1 MNDLT
6 PMHHDDQ
13 FRRAMA
19 VPAGSSVNMGAVT
32 IESERAVAEAR
43 GQIQLAKMF
52 PRSVTGAIT
61 EFMDACRSPEFAA
74 AAFYSVP
81 NRGTGPSIRFA
92 EEAARCYG
100 NFEYGHRELS
110 RSDGKSEIEVYAWD
124 KEKNNRSPRQ
134 ITVLHVRD
142 TSQGAKPLRDQA
154 DIDNRIANVASK
166 QIRGRILALL
176 PKHMIAAG
184 IAECQKT
191 LAGGGEKPLH
201 VRIQAVVQAFSKYG
215 VNIKRLETHLG
226 HGIDDTTVEE
236 LAELVGIGNALKEG
250 GSVAEYFP
258 IGDQAEGD
266 APAAQAIAQTVAAG
280 RQKAVAGQSTGT
292 QSGAASRPKAGS
304 KPAESASK
312 AVKDGEPSAAEQS
325 PQPVHETPA
334 ETNPAQAT
342 QGDVSTPAAAGVE
355 EDVF

>member
-1 MNDLT
+1 MNDLV
-6 PMHHDDQ
+6 HHESDQ
-13 FRRAMA
+13 FRRAMVA
-19 VPAGSSVNMGAVT
+19 PAGSAANVGAIT

-61 EFMDACRSPEFAA
+61 EFLDACRSPDFAA
-74 AAFYSVP
+74 TAFYAVP
-81 NRGTGPSIRFA
+81 NRGSGPSIRFA

-110 RSDGKSEIEVYAWD
+110 RSDGKSEVEVYAWD

-134 ITVLHVRD
+134 ITVMHIVD
-142 TSQGAKPLRDQA
+142 TKNGPKPCRDQA

-191 LAGGGEKPLH
+191 LAGGGEKPLS
-201 VRIQAVVQAFSKYG
+201 VRIQGVVQAFSKYG
-215 VNIKRLETHLG
+215 VNIKRLEAHLG

-236 LAELVGIGNALKEG
+236 LADLVGIGNALKEG
-250 GSVAEYFP
+250 ASVAEYFP
-258 IGDQAEGD
+258 IGGDQAED
-266 APAAQAIAQTVAAG
+266 AGAVKAIADAATAG
-280 RQKAVAGQSTGT
+280 KNKAAAAATT
-292 QSGAASRPKAGS
+292 TTRASRQAN
-304 KPAESASK
+304 KPAEAQVNP
-312 AVKDGEPSAAEQS
+312 VKDPAQNVTEKAQETGGDSAAPEQLQQQEVS
-325 PQPVHETPA
+325 QPA
-334 ETNPAQAT
+334 AT
-342 QGDVSTPAAAGVE
+342 QAAGMDD
-355 EDVF
+355 DVF